1 MLLAL
6 AKRQLRKLMMM
17 PWALKKKHQSVSVT
31 DSLELAVYCFF
42 QTVLMM
48 MCIQNYNFTSLIET
62 IRNAAFCKV
71 SLCLVFLR

>member
-1 MLLAL
+1 
-6 AKRQLRKLMMM
+6 MMM
-17 PWALKKKHQSVSVT
+17 PWALKKRNQSVSVT

-62 IRNAAFCKV
+62 SGMQHFAKSAFA
-71 SLCLVFLR
+71 LYF

>member
-17 PWALKKKHQSVSVT
+17 PWALKKSTKVCQLQTHLNSQFTVFS
-31 DSLELAVYCFF
+31 

>member
-42 QTVLMM
+42 PNCFNDDVYSEL
-48 MCIQNYNFTSLIET
+48 
-62 IRNAAFCKV
+62 
-71 SLCLVFLR
+71 